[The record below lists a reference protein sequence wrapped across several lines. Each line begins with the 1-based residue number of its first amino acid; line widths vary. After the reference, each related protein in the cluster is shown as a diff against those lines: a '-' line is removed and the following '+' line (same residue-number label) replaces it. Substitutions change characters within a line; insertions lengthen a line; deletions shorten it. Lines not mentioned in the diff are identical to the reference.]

1 MVVLMLG
8 ALAISGCT
16 CGTCD
21 RSEGAEEVALL
32 PKGFCVLTGLGEADY
47 DEMGWP
53 RYIVD
58 QKDGSVMV
66 LVTPDRYIMG
76 SRREPAEMPPHP
88 VQVDRFYIDLYETNN
103 IQFAR
108 FVKDCPQIRKD
119 GFWNIEMNHWNFRK
133 SMNPFVKPC
142 QGLCG
147 KLDNPAL
154 ADHRLTNPEVDCLN
168 CRWKQ
173 PACMAARSGAYKHFV
188 FLEPSYFTEYWAPGV
203 NDSHPARAVSFW
215 EAWYYCRWA
224 GKDLPTEAEWE
235 LAAGGGRTQLYPW
248 GNLEPDA
255 QRMMC
260 NYGGARPGED
270 GYEYTAPVSM
280 FDAGR
285 SPFGVYNMAGNVWE
299 WCKDN
304 YSATAYT
311 AGDFAKGQA
320 RQSELDRARVNPL
333 GPQFGDKRVIRGGA
347 YTSTIYDCR
356 VTAREAYEPNFHP
369 MNVGFR
375 GVLRVQ

>member
-1 MVVLMLG
+1 MRSSAAALHEIPVREDMVFIPGGTFRMGSDRHYPEEAPVHRVSVDPFWIDRTPVTNRQFREFVRATGHVTTAEVPPDPEQYPGAAPDMLHAG
-8 ALAISGCT
+8 SLVFTQPAHRVDLDDWTQWWAFARGASWRHPGGRKSTIRGLDFHPVVHVSFSDALA
-16 CGTCD
+16 
-21 RSEGAEEVALL
+21 
-32 PKGFCVLTGLGEADY
+32 
-47 DEMGWP
+47 
-53 RYIVD
+53 
-58 QKDGSVMV
+58 
-66 LVTPDRYIMG
+66 
-76 SRREPAEMPPHP
+76 
-88 VQVDRFYIDLYETNN
+88 
-103 IQFAR
+103 FA
-108 FVKDCPQIRKD
+108 
-119 GFWNIEMNHWNFRK
+119 
-133 SMNPFVKPC
+133 
-142 QGLCG
+142 
-147 KLDNPAL
+147 
-154 ADHRLTNPEVDCLN
+154 
-168 CRWKQ
+168 
-173 PACMAARSGAYKHFV
+173 
-188 FLEPSYFTEYWAPGV
+188 
-203 NDSHPARAVSFW
+203 
-215 EAWYYCRWA
+215 RWA